1 MTECSRFA
9 SFPALMCCPWWDVCA
24 GDGAGVQIIAALVQI
39 GAIITER
46 VAFLYRSI
54 AIKLVLQ

>member
-1 MTECSRFA
+1 MTDAHPSLLFLRSCVAR
-9 SFPALMCCPWWDVCA
+9 CGTCA
-24 GDGAGVQIIAALVQI
+24 GVGARVQIIAALVQI